1 MDIETVVH
9 QLKLSLRFSAY
20 VKLENYQKILSYDAH
35 HAQMSHVLLLFFSHA
50 LGDYNDTV

>member
-20 VKLENYQKILSYDAH
+20 VKLENYQKILRRYDAH
-35 HAQMSHVLLLFFSHA
+35 HAQMSHVLLLFF
-50 LGDYNDTV
+50 